1 MDVFVFLFS
10 GVDFLLL
17 FLFTTVKFSIDVNV
31 SIFVKCQQL
40 FSCVNCLS
48 LTNKSAIDQIVNADE
63 AVEFGIL
70 VNLNNRLRS
79 IKLMKENLHLWQ
91 NYNYIN
97 F

>member
-1 MDVFVFLFS
+1 
-10 GVDFLLL
+10 
-17 FLFTTVKFSIDVNV
+17 
-31 SIFVKCQQL
+31 L

-70 VNLNNRLRS
+70 VNLNDRLRS